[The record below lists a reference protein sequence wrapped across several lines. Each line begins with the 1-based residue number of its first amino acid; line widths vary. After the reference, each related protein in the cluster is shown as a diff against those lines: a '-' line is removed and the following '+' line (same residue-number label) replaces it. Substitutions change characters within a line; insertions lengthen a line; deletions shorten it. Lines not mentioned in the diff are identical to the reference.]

1 MLRAVSDAHDTPS
14 PSDHGARLASCEG
27 RLHLLCAHL
36 AGSAVRSRVEIED
49 LVQEVYLRA
58 LADPASWPSDANA
71 LFRYLS
77 AIARH
82 VVIDVV
88 RAARAAKRDGR
99 EEALDRNTW
108 SRAGHTPA
116 AVTPGPRTRAVG
128 KEESRK
134 LAKAFLALS
143 PEHRRVIGLR
153 QFEGLSAREAAARMG
168 RGESAV
174 HSLYRRALAVW
185 EAALQDPRDR

>member
-1 MLRAVSDAHDTPS
+1 VNDAHDTSLPGDPGS
-14 PSDHGARLASCEG
+14 RLASCDG
-27 RLHLLCAHL
+27 RLHLLCTHL

-58 LADPASWPSDANA
+58 LAKPDGWPKDANE

-77 AIARH
+77 TIARH

-88 RAARAAKRDGR
+88 RASRAAKRDGR
-99 EEALDRNTW
+99 EEALDRSTW

-116 AVTPGPRTRAVG
+116 AVTPGPRTRAAG
-128 KEESRK
+128 NEHSRK
-134 LAKAFLALS
+134 MACAFLALS

-153 QFEGLSAREAAARMG
+153 QFEGLSARETAARMG
-168 RGESAV
+168 RGETAV

-185 EAALQDPRDR
+185 EAGVRNQV

>member
-1 MLRAVSDAHDTPS
+1 MSDAHESALPH
-14 PSDHGARLASCEG
+14 DHGSQLASSDG
-27 RLHLLCAHL
+27 RLHLLCTHL
-36 AGSAVRSRVEIED
+36 AGSAVRSRVEIDD

-58 LADPASWPSDANA
+58 LVNPDAWPKDANA

-99 EEALDRNTW
+99 EEALDRSTW
-108 SRAGHTPA
+108 SRAGRTPA
-116 AVTPGPRTRAVG
+116 AVTPGPRTRAACG
-128 KEESRK
+128 EESRK
-134 LAKAFLALS
+134 MAAAFLALS

-153 QFEGLSAREAAARMG
+153 QFEGLSARETAARMG
-168 RGESAV
+168 RSETAV

-185 EAALQDPRDR
+185 DAALQDPHTG

>member
-1 MLRAVSDAHDTPS
+1 VNEALDPS
-14 PSDHGARLASCEG
+14 SLGDHGTRLAGCAG
-27 RLHLLCAHL
+27 RLQLLCTHL

-58 LADPASWPSDANA
+58 LADPSAWPTDDSA

-77 AIARH
+77 TIARH

-99 EEALDRNTW
+99 EEALDRSTW
-108 SRAGHTPA
+108 SRAGHTPPA
-116 AVTPGPRTRAVG
+116 ATPGPRTRAAG
-128 KEESRK
+128 SEASRK
-134 LAKAFLALS
+134 LAHAFLALS

-153 QFEGLSAREAAARMG
+153 QFEGLSARETAARMG
-168 RGESAV
+168 RGETAV

-185 EAALQDPRDR
+185 ESALQDPNER